1 MHFEGDAFISYA
13 HLDNQELVE
22 GRKGWVANLHRA
34 LEIRV
39 GQLLGKTPHI
49 WRDPKLQGN
58 DFFAE
63 TLVDR
68 LKRVAVLIAVVTPR
82 YMRSEWTR
90 KELEE
95 FWRAAE
101 TQGGIRFADKARIFK
116 VLKTPVPVANQLPEL
131 QQLLGYEFFRID
143 PETGKVRELDEVF
156 GADAQ
161 REFWMKLDDLAHE
174 MCALLER
181 LEATEGVAPAP
192 PLDRGAVFLAE
203 TTSDLREQRDTIRR
217 DLVQQGYTVLPAA
230 PLPHVA
236 ADCRAAVR
244 ADLSQARLSLHLLGR
259 NYSLVPEGANESI
272 VELQNELAIE
282 RASEGNFSR
291 LLWIPQGL
299 DVTDDRQRQVLAR
312 MRSDPRMEAGSD
324 LLETYLEDF
333 RTLVQERLEGPR
345 AAPPATIAPHADAA
359 PAATGS
365 AAATPTETSAAVP
378 TVYVVYDQRDAE
390 AAAKWADALFEKQIE
405 VLHPVFEGEESEV
418 REYHEEC
425 LKTCDGVL
433 IFLGTATQ
441 VWLLRKTREV
451 QKSAGYGRTGPAP
464 ALGIFLLEP
473 RNAEKDRFR
482 SQQGIVL
489 RAWEAAADPLAPFI
503 SRLRGGPEGSQG

>member
-1 MHFEGDAFISYA
+1 VHFDGDAFISYA

-63 TLVDR
+63 TLIDR
-68 LKRVAVLIAVVTPR
+68 LKRVAVLIAVVSPR
-82 YMRSEWTR
+82 YIRSEWTR

-101 TQGGIRFADKARIFK
+101 TQGGVRFADKARIFK
-116 VLKTPVPVANQLPEL
+116 VLKTPVPIASQLPEL

-156 GADAQ
+156 GPDAQ
-161 REFWMKLDDLAHE
+161 RDFWLKLDDLAHE
-174 MCALLER
+174 ICALLER
-181 LEATEGVAPAP
+181 IETAGGAPTAP
-192 PLDRGAVFLAE
+192 GLDQGTVFLAE
-203 TTSDLREQRDTIRR
+203 TTGDLREQRDILRR
-217 DLVQQGYTVLPAA
+217 DLQQQGYTVLPAA
-230 PLPHVA
+230 PLPHIA
-236 ADCRAAVR
+236 SECRAAVR

-259 NYSLVPEGANESI
+259 NYSLVPEGASESI
-272 VELQNELAIE
+272 VEIQNDLAIE
-282 RASEGNFSR
+282 RASEGGFSR

-299 DVTDDRQRQVLAR
+299 EVADERQQQVLAR
-312 MRSDPRMEAGSD
+312 IRSDPRMEAGSD

-345 AAPPATIAPHADAA
+345 AAPPAPLSIAA
-359 PAATGS
+359 PAAP
-365 AAATPTETSAAVP
+365 AAADAVAAVP
-378 TVYVVYDQRDAE
+378 SVYLAYDQRDAD
-390 AAAKWADALFEKQIE
+390 AIGAWADTLFDRQVE

-418 REYHEEC
+418 REYHEDC
-425 LKTCDGVL
+425 LRTCDGVL
-433 IFLGTATQ
+433 IFVGAATE
-441 VWLLRKTREV
+441 VWLRRKMREV
-451 QKSAGYGRTGPAP
+451 QKSAGYGRTRPAP
-464 ALGIFLLEP
+464 ALAICLLEP
-473 RNAEKDRFR
+473 RTPDKDRFR
-482 SQQGIVL
+482 THEAIVL
-489 RAWEAAADPLAPFI
+489 RAWDAAPDPLAPFV
-503 SRLRGGPEGSQG
+503 SRLRGGPEGRQG